1 MSDNERR
8 LRELSNKAIEGD
20 MTDEE
25 FAELAQL
32 SKAKQKLRED
42 RVAMIAGLRETVQSQ
57 GITIRELFTDAEIA
71 AAVPRSGSLGRRVV
85 RAKPARSPSPA
96 ATWVRQKTGVALL
109 EVDLEGSNG
118 FPSRY
123 CMGQILP
130 YYVPKGLKLL
140 DDGQLESNL
149 ARHFTETG
157 KQYFATPEG
166 QAELARLVSYIRSH
180 KLKPRRK

>member
-1 MSDNERR
+1 MSGNEKR
-8 LRELSNKAIEGD
+8 LRELSNKAIEGT
-20 MTDEE
+20 MSDEE

-42 RVAMIAGLRETVQSQ
+42 RAAMIAGLRETVQSR
-57 GITIRELFTDAEIA
+57 GIAVDELFTPAEIA
-71 AAVPRSGSLGRRVV
+71 AAQRGSLGRRVA

-118 FPSRY
+118 FPCRY

-130 YYVPKGLKLL
+130 YYVPKGLKQL

-166 QAELARLVSYIRSH
+166 QAELARLVDYIRSH
-180 KLKPRRK
+180 KPKPRRIKA